1 MKDSDFPLIITER
14 LMLRK
19 FDINDAGEVQRMAGD
34 IEVASN
40 TLNIP
45 HPYTDGLAEEWI
57 RSQETEFHSGK
68 SLVFA
73 ICLKESGHLVGA
85 IGLTLQLNYQLAE
98 LGYWIGKEYWNKGYC
113 TEAVKSIIGFGFKEF
128 KLHKIYATYFT
139 NNPAS
144 GRVMGKAGMHFEA
157 MFKSH
162 LYHWGEYKN
171 LNYFCI
177 FSDENK
183 SMI

>member
-1 MKDSDFPLIITER
+1 
-14 LMLRK
+14 
-19 FDINDAGEVQRMAGD
+19 MAGD
-34 IEVASN
+34 SEVSSN

-45 HPYTDGLAEEWI
+45 YPYADGLAEEWI
-57 RSQETEFHSGK
+57 KSLETDFHDGK

-73 ICLKESGHLVGA
+73 ICLKETGQLAGA
-85 IGLTLQLNYQLAE
+85 IGLTLQLTYQLAE
-98 LGYWIGKEYWNKGYC
+98 LGYWIGKEYWNRGYC
-113 TEAVKSIIGFGFKEF
+113 TEAVKSIIDYGFNNL

-144 GRVMGKAGMHFEA
+144 GRVMEKAGMHFEA

-177 FSDENK
+177 FSDETNP
-183 SMI
+183 